1 MALPQRSIG
10 KARHR
15 MLLLVLT
22 AITFVSLD
30 LSGFGPLGSAQRIV
44 RDVLD
49 PVTDVASTVVSPFS
63 NAWNAIFDY
72 GDLEAERDALQA
84 EVDELRGEALSVEAE
99 REAFRR
105 LLDATDIEY
114 IGDAETVTATVIRGA
129 VGNFDG
135 DVITID
141 KGTDAGIETDMAVV
155 TGAGLVGRVE
165 RADRSTSTVQLLSDP
180 DLVVG
185 VRLVSTDEVGVGS
198 TDDDPSIF
206 VIDGGLEWP
215 DAEDPRPL
223 PEVGTVIVTAAISS
237 YPPEIPL
244 GRISAVYQDPDD
256 ELSMI
261 VEVELANDVT
271 DLGFVTVVLVESL
284 DQIQITEV
292 VPATTVPLSTDDT
305 EGDEVTDPDAG
316 TESEEA
322 NP

>member
-30 LSGFGPLGSAQRIV
+30 LSSFGPLGTAQRVV
-44 RDVLD
+44 RDILD

-72 GDLEAERDALQA
+72 GDLEDERDALQL
-84 EVDELRGEALSVEAE
+84 ELDELRGQSLSVEAE

-105 LLDATDIEY
+105 LLEATDIDY

-129 VGNFDG
+129 VGNFDT

-141 KGTDAGIETDMAVV
+141 KGTDAGIKRGMAVV
-155 TGAGLVGRVE
+155 TGAGLVGRID
-165 RADRSTSTVQLLSDP
+165 RADGSTSTVQLLSDP

-185 VRLVSTDEVGVGS
+185 VRLVSTDEVGIGS
-198 TDDDPSIF
+198 TVDDPNIF
-206 VIDGGLEWP
+206 EVDGGLEWP
-215 DAEDPRPL
+215 DEEDPRPL
-223 PEVGTVIVTAAISS
+223 PEVGTVVVTAAGVSS

-244 GRISAVYQDPDD
+244 GRVVAVYPDPDD
-256 ELSMI
+256 ELSMV

-292 VPATTVPLSTDDT
+292 VPSTTVPLSSDET
-305 EGDEVTDPDAG
+305 EDPSPDAG
-316 TESEEA
+316 DDTDVEEA